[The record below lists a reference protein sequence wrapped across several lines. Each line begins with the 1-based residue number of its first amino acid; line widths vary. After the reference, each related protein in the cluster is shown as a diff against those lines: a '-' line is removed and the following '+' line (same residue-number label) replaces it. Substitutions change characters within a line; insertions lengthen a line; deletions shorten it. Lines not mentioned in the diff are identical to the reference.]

1 MALSPAI
8 ALTQNN
14 EPVFVA
20 SKKATKK
27 TIKTSTN
34 GITLY
39 NKKGNSYTGKKKV
52 KSNSTIKT
60 YGNPVWITSRI
71 SLLSSDSFPII
82 RINNG
87 QNYVWLGDN
96 GYIKS
101 NCLGSISNKGVI
113 NIARKGYVY
122 DKNGKRLKSYRGGK
136 ATVTRNQKIKY
147 AGKLTE
153 TSRELY
159 YYVGSGAYVKAL
171 NVSKINGQYVF
182 TKQPTY
188 VVPRADMYVLNKDL
202 KETSKVVRA
211 GSKVKIDQVL
221 IDTDYTDPQLYVRIA
236 GTKDQFLYWT
246 DAGDYPDED
255 EGNFSFRFFMD
266 DNHNFAESTQSLVTF
281 KQGLEK
287 TTPLYNDQG
296 QLVDLGG
303 KYLEK
308 AARGNFLPENNYQV
322 DYARY
327 IWVPSEKKA
336 ELFYHLIGT
345 TFSMRDPHSKYE
357 YTWVKQNIGSVYV
370 KASDV
375 TFKGLKVKT
384 QNTAEEATKLAEK

>member
-14 EPVFVA
+14 EPVLAA

-39 NKKGNSYTGKKKV
+39 NEKGNFYTGKKKV

-101 NCLGSISNKGVI
+101 NCLGCISNKGVI

-188 VVPRADMYVLNKDL
+188 VIPRADMYVLNKDL

-370 KASDV
+370 KACDV

-384 QNTAEEATKLAEK
+384 QNTAEEATKLVEK